1 MPILKILPSLDSRR
15 EAESLK
21 QALELPRDLAA
32 RQGHEA
38 VDAIRSGFF
47 ITSSGAHV
55 DWSQAVSAAIAAKK
69 SVAPEQALP
78 AAGAPRFP
86 ETAVQVANETTFSGA
101 SRLFAEGFRP
111 LALNFAN
118 GISPGGGFL
127 SGARAQEEALCR
139 SSALFAT
146 LEGDAMYTAHSE
158 RPRGYDST
166 DWAILSP
173 SVPVFRSDDGKPLD
187 RFWMLDF
194 ISSAAPVA
202 KRVGKPESAR
212 IMETRIR
219 RILAIA
225 RAYGHEALVL
235 GAWGCGA
242 FGNDGLETAR
252 TFRAALEG
260 EFAGA
265 FAKVVFS
272 VTDWSTERSFLGP
285 FKDTFRD

>member
-1 MPILKILPSLDSRR
+1 MPALKILPCLDSPQA
-15 EAESLK
+15 AEFLK
-21 QALELPRDLAA
+21 QALEVPRDLAA

-38 VDAIRSGFF
+38 VDAIRDGFYVAA
-47 ITSSGAHV
+47 SGAKV
-55 DWSQAVSAAIAAKK
+55 DWSSAVRACVEVKV
-69 SVAPEQALP
+69 SVSPDAPLP
-78 AAGAPRFP
+78 KPGPARFV
-86 ETAVQVANETTFSGA
+86 ETQVEVANETTFSGA
-101 SRLFAEGFRP
+101 SRLVAEGFRP

-146 LEGDAMYTAHSE
+146 LEGDAMYKAHSQ
-158 RPRGYDST
+158 RPKGYDST

-173 SVPVFRSDDGKPLD
+173 SVQVFRSNDGKPLD
-187 RFWMLDF
+187 RFWILDF

-285 FKDTFRD
+285 FRDTFRD